1 MGSGGSTRSRTSS
14 ACFLLRA
21 QSSAPGARG
30 GAGSGSSMPQAALAL
45 DVTLFPPLAG
55 VAAATE
61 AGRTGVAVAV
71 LLLEPL
77 ELLPPP
83 GRGRAAPASGRGRHL
98 PLVLVLRGDLV
109 SGGGELRGQVSGT
122 EGERGQGLAGGGRIG
137 GQGLAPVLPD
147 EHGAAGA

>member
-1 MGSGGSTRSRTSS
+1 
-14 ACFLLRA
+14 
-21 QSSAPGARG
+21 
-30 GAGSGSSMPQAALAL
+30 MPQAALVL
-45 DVTLFPPLAG
+45 EVTLFPPLAG
-55 VAAATE
+55 LAAATE
-61 AGRTGVAVAV
+61 DGRTGVAVGV
-71 LLLEPL
+71 LLLLVPL

-109 SGGGELRGQVSGT
+109 SGSGELRGQVSGT

-137 GQGLAPVLPD
+137 GPHCLAPVLPD